1 MIRLPRPF
9 RRLDERGAS
18 TIEFAVV
25 VPAFMMLALGGM
37 HLSMLGF
44 TSSSLHYAA
53 EEGARCGAVQT
64 TRCTSATTAQ
74 SAATAAFQNIAGGT
88 ATFTATPTATCGYQ
102 MTGTVTYPVQTGFS
116 TLNVPLS
123 ATACYPV

>member
-1 MIRLPRPF
+1 MIRLPRLV

-25 VPAFMMLALGGM
+25 VPAFLMMAIGGM

-44 TSSSLHYAA
+44 TASSLHYAA
-53 EEGARCGAVQT
+53 EHGARCGAVQT
-64 TRCTSATTAQ
+64 TRCTSATSAQ
-74 SAATAAFQNIAGGT
+74 DAATAAFQNITGGT

-102 MTGTVTYPVQTGFS
+102 LVGTVTYAVQTGFS

-123 ATACYPV
+123 ATACYPT